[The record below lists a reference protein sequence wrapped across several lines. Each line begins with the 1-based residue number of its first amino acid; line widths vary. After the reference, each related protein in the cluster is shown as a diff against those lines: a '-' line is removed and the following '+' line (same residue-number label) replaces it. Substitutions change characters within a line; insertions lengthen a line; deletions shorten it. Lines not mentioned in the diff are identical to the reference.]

1 MDIFDPLKSMME
13 KITEFLFGVFRGGTE
28 SFLDMIT
35 ELFQKSVDTV
45 QTQVSETPT
54 EFSQTIVENLRTI
67 SETAILP
74 VAGLLLTYIFC
85 YELYQ
90 MVVEK
95 NRGSDF
101 ETGQLLFLIIKTS
114 VMILLVSNCFD
125 ITLAVFDL
133 GKWITDQV
141 PSSTLKIPDSVA
153 DSILGTMPDP
163 DSDNITMEDVG
174 NAISMWI
181 VAGIALIITF
191 VMSGII
197 YLVAWSRIVAIL
209 LYISVAPL
217 PFATFMNKDWIG
229 TIGQTYVKNLVALM
243 LQGYF
248 MLVCLVVYA
257 GLLEKA
263 SGLITTDGS
272 GLYGL
277 MLMVVSMAIL
287 VVSLT
292 RTHSLAKS
300 VMGVV

>member
-1 MDIFDPLKSMME
+1 MFDWLEDIQQFIFDMFKN
-13 KITEFLFGVFRGGTE
+13 GTVN
-28 SFLDMIT
+28 FLDMLT
-35 ELFQKSVDTV
+35 KLFQKSVDNV
-45 QTQVSETPT
+45 RIQVSETPT
-54 EFSQTIVENLRTI
+54 EFSQSLVDNLRTI

-90 MVVEK
+90 MIVEK

-114 VMILLVSNCFD
+114 GAILLLSNSFD
-125 ITLAVFDL
+125 ITLAFFDL

-141 PSSTLKIPDSVA
+141 PSEVLVIPPDVA
-153 DSILGTMPDP
+153 NNLIGTIPEGD
-163 DSDNITMEDVG
+163 IG
-174 NAISMWI
+174 YALSMW
-181 VAGIALIITF
+181 VVSAIALLITF

-197 YLVAWSRIVAIL
+197 YLVAWSRIVTIM

-217 PFATFMNKDWIG
+217 PFATFLNNDWIG
-229 TIGQTYVKNLVALM
+229 SIGQTYIKNLIALM

-248 MLVCLVVYA
+248 MLVCLIVYA

-263 SGLITTDGS
+263 VNLIAIEGDGI
-272 GLYGL
+272 YGL
-277 MLMVVSMAIL
+277 LLMIVSMGIL

>member
-1 MDIFDPLKSMME
+1 MISSWLEDIQQFIFDMFKN
-13 KITEFLFGVFRGGTE
+13 GTIN
-28 SFLDMIT
+28 FLDMLT
-35 ELFQKSVDTV
+35 NLFQKSVDNV
-45 QTQVSETPT
+45 RTQVSETPT
-54 EFSQTIVENLRTI
+54 EFSQSLVDNLRTI

-90 MVVEK
+90 MIVEK
-95 NRGSDF
+95 NKGSDF

-114 VMILLVSNCFD
+114 AAILLLSNSFD
-125 ITLAVFDL
+125 ITLAFFDL

-141 PSSTLKIPDSVA
+141 PSEVLVIPADVANNLVGTIPDGDIGYALSMWVVA
-153 DSILGTMPDP
+153 
-163 DSDNITMEDVG
+163 
-174 NAISMWI
+174 AIS
-181 VAGIALIITF
+181 LLITF

-197 YLVAWSRIVAIL
+197 YLVAWSRIVTIM

-217 PFATFMNKDWIG
+217 PFATFLNNDWIG
-229 TIGQTYVKNLVALM
+229 TIGQTYIKNLIALM

-248 MLVCLVVYA
+248 MLVCLIVYA

-263 SGLITTDGS
+263 SALITTEGS
-272 GLYGL
+272 GIYGL
-277 MLMVVSMAIL
+277 MLMLVSLGIL

-300 VMGVV
+300 VMGVI